1 MTEDPLQSLSLA
13 ELWQL
18 FPIIL
23 AEHRPEYAL
32 WYDQEAQALTA
43 LLGQA
48 GIRRISHIG
57 STAVAGLLAKPT
69 VDILL
74 EVDAK
79 DKRPQI
85 VEKLTSEGWRLM
97 DEGESPYFKLVF
109 NKGYT
114 PQGFAEK
121 VFHLH
126 VREYGDWDELY
137 FRDYLRAH
145 PAKAQEYAALKKS
158 LQRQYE
164 HDRDGYTAAKT
175 AFVQECTHLARLEF
189 PGRYHPHNM
198 I

>member
-1 MTEDPLQSLSLA
+1 MNDNVTVSYTHLDVYKRQ
-13 ELWQL
+13 
-18 FPIIL
+18 
-23 AEHRPEYAL
+23 
-32 WYDQEAQALTA
+32 
-43 LLGQA
+43 
-48 GIRRISHIG
+48 
-57 STAVAGLLAKPT
+57 VAGLLAKPT

-126 VREYGDWDELY
+126 VREYGDWDAVSY
-137 FRDYLRAH
+137 
-145 PAKAQEYAALKKS
+145 
-158 LQRQYE
+158 
-164 HDRDGYTAAKT
+164 
-175 AFVQECTHLARLEF
+175 THLWQHLD
-189 PGRYHPHNM
+189 PGVRQSYLVSEHQKAMAEQVTPDCRFGKCSVCGICQDFDPNEHRTSPLSYPL
-198 I
+198 